1 MKEIATKISNMLL
14 WNQVCFP
21 FLLDFWLCGFST
33 DKKKKKKFIFW
44 LASCNKISV
53 YACLCCHNMCPDIT
67 LKEILNKYLMSNRID
82 REEFVKKKLSD
93 LMHYFAHLSFEM
105 HSILYWNIFYF
116 NVLKCNLFSASEK
129 IILMTPNFERLCTCL
144 RYQFYD

>member
-1 MKEIATKISNMLL
+1 MESNL
-14 WNQVCFP
+14 FP
-21 FLLDFWLCGFST
+21 FPFRFLALWFFYRL
-33 DKKKKKKFIFW
+33 KKKKKFIFW

-53 YACLCCHNMCPDIT
+53 YARLCCHNICPDIT
-67 LKEILNKYLMSNRID
+67 LKEILNKYLMSNRIV

-116 NVLKCNLFSASEK
+116 NVLKCNLFSAAEK